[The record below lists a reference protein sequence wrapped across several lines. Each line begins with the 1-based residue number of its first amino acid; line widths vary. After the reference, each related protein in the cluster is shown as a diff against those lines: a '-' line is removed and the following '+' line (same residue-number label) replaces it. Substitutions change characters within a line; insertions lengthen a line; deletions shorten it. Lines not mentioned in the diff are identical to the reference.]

1 MVIFWSDITERKSKG
16 DLGRLLEPP
25 TARTGPTRSIVASTV
40 TATVVVVGRDQSR
53 PRLGQ
58 ERFLVGQGQQRIPL
72 RTAQPTPRM
81 LAQEEN
87 DEREDEAETDRESE
101 WDDGHSGGNGRN
113 YFFTFETVDA
123 RTVEFRPGC
132 WCGP

>member
-25 TARTGPTRSIVASTV
+25 TARTGPTRSIVAPTV
-40 TATVVVVGRDQSR
+40 TATLVVGRDQSGLWFGQA
-53 PRLGQ
+53 RL
-58 ERFLVGQGQQRIPL
+58 LVGQGQQRIPL

-101 WDDGHSGGNGRN
+101 WDDGHSG
-113 YFFTFETVDA
+113 E
-123 RTVEFRPGC
+123 
-132 WCGP
+132 